1 MTILLYDLVG
11 HDVARPFS
19 PHCWKTKMALAHKGL
34 AATSVPTRFLEVPK
48 VEGGVSKTVPVIRDG
63 ERVVAD
69 SFAIA
74 LYLDEAYPERPTL
87 FSGEGGK
94 AMARFIERWSQLT
107 IHPYIATV
115 ALTDLHAMQ
124 DEPNA
129 AYFRENREQRYGKR
143 LEDVVANRDAGLPA
157 FRAALE
163 PLRSTL
169 AYQPFIGGEAPL
181 FADYIVFGALQWGRI
196 ASPFRLLDDG
206 DSIARWFERCLDLH
220 DRIGRQVAAAA

>member
-1 MTILLYDLVG
+1 MTILFYDLVG
-11 HDVARPFS
+11 HDTERPFS

-34 AATSVPTRFLEVPK
+34 TATKVPTRFLEVPK

-74 LYLDEAYPERPTL
+74 LYLDEAYPDRPTL
-87 FSGEGGK
+87 FSGAGGK

-143 LEDVVANRDAGLPA
+143 LEDVVANRDAGLST
-157 FRAALE
+157 FRTALE

-169 AYQPFIGGEAPL
+169 TYQPFIGGEAPL
-181 FADYIVFGALQWGRI
+181 FADYIVFGALQWARV
-196 ASPFRLLDDG
+196 ASPFQLLDDS

-220 DRIGRQVAAAA
+220 GGIGRQVAAAA

>member
-11 HDVARPFS
+11 HDVGRPFS
-19 PHCWKTKMALAHKGL
+19 PHCWKIKMALAHKGL
-34 AATSVPTRFLEVPK
+34 TATKVPTRFLEVPK

-74 LYLDEAYPERPTL
+74 LYLDEAYPDRPTL
-87 FSGEGGK
+87 FAGEGGK

-115 ALTDLHAMQ
+115 ALTDLHGMQ
-124 DEPNA
+124 DETNGR
-129 AYFRENREQRYGKR
+129 YFREDREQRYGKR
-143 LEDVVANRDAGLPA
+143 LEEVVAGRDAGLA
-157 FRAALE
+157 GFRASLQ
-163 PLRSTL
+163 PLRSMLT
-169 AYQPFIGGEAPL
+169 YQPFIGGEAPL

-196 ASPFRLLDDG
+196 ASPFQLLDDG
-206 DSIARWFERCLDLH
+206 DSIVSWFERCLDLH
-220 DRIGRQVAAAA
+220 GGIGRQVAAAA

>member
-11 HDVARPFS
+11 HDAARPFS

-34 AATSVPTRFLEVPK
+34 AATKVPTRFLEVPG

-74 LYLDEAYPERPTL
+74 LYLDEAYPDRPTL
-87 FSGEGGK
+87 FGGEGGK
-94 AMARFIERWSQLT
+94 AMARFIERWSQFT
-107 IHPYIATV
+107 IHPYVATV
-115 ALTDLHAMQ
+115 ALTGLHAMQ
-124 DEPNA
+124 DEANA
-129 AYFRENREQRYGKR
+129 AYFRESREQRYGKR
-143 LEDVVANRDAGLPA
+143 LEEVVANRDAGLSA

-169 AYQPFIGGEAPL
+169 AYQPFIGGASPL

-196 ASPFRLLDDG
+196 ASPFQLLDDG
-206 DSIARWFERCLDLH
+206 DSIVSWFERCLDLH
-220 DRIGRQVAAAA
+220 GGIGRQVAAAA

>member
-34 AATSVPTRFLEVPK
+34 AATNVPTRFLEVPK
-48 VEGGVSKTVPVIRDG
+48 VEAGVSRTVPVIRDG

-115 ALTDLHAMQ
+115 ALTNLHAMQ

-220 DRIGRQVAAAA
+220 GGLGRQVAAAA

>member
-11 HDVARPFS
+11 HDVGRPFS

-34 AATSVPTRFLEVPK
+34 AVTKVPTRFLEVPE
-48 VEGGVSKTVPVIRDG
+48 VESGASKTVPVIRDG

-74 LYLDEAYPERPTL
+74 LYLDEAYPDRPTL
-87 FSGEGGK
+87 FAGEGGK
-94 AMARFIERWSQLT
+94 ALARFIERWSQFT
-107 IHPYIATV
+107 IHPYVATV
-115 ALTDLHAMQ
+115 ALTDLHDMQ

-129 AYFRENREQRYGKR
+129 AYFRESREQRYGKR
-143 LEDVVANRDAGLPA
+143 LEEVVANRDAGLAA

-169 AYQPFIGGEAPL
+169 TSQPFIGGVAPL

-196 ASPFRLLDDG
+196 ASPFQLLDDG
-206 DSIARWFERCLDLH
+206 DSISQWFERCLDLH
-220 DRIGRQVAAAA
+220 GGIGRQVAAAA

>member
-11 HDVARPFS
+11 HDAERPFS

-34 AATSVPTRFLEVPK
+34 AVTKVPTRFLEVPK
-48 VEGGVSKTVPVIRDG
+48 VEGGASKTVPVIRDG

-74 LYLDEAYPERPTL
+74 LYLDEAYPDRPTL
-87 FSGEGGK
+87 FAGDGGK

-107 IHPYIATV
+107 IHPYVATV
-115 ALTDLHAMQ
+115 ALTDLHDMQ

-129 AYFRENREQRYGKR
+129 AYFRASREQRYGKR
-143 LEDVVANRDAGLPA
+143 LEEVVAKRDAGLAA

-181 FADYIVFGALQWGRI
+181 FADYIVFGALQWGRV
-196 ASPFRLLDDG
+196 ASPFQLLDDS
-206 DSIARWFERCLDLH
+206 DSITSWFERCLDLH
-220 DRIGRQVAAAA
+220 GGIGRQVAAAA